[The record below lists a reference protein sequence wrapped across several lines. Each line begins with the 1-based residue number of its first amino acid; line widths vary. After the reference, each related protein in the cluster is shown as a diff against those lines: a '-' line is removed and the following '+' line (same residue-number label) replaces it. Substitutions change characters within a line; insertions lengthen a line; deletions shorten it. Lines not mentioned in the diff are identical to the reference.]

1 MVGSGIFLLPAT
13 LALYGSISLIGW
25 IFASIGAI
33 LLAIVFGNLG
43 KVAPNIT
50 GGPYAYTKLGLGIFP
65 GYLVAWGYWV
75 SIWCTNA
82 AIAVALVGYLE
93 VFFPFLND
101 TTYAIVTGLAVI
113 WLFTW
118 INSKPLKTV
127 AIVQIVTTVLK
138 VTPIFLIAI
147 FGYFYI
153 ESGNFKVPN
162 LSGESDFS
170 SITITTTATLFAF
183 LGMESATIT
192 SSKIENAQK
201 TIRNSTIAG
210 TFFTI
215 VIYITS
221 SVVIMGIIPQ
231 GDLVNSNAPFA
242 DAAALFWGDL
252 AKYIVAGGA
261 VIATLGALNGWIL
274 IQGQVPMAAAND
286 NLFPKLFGQT
296 NKNDSPIIGI
306 ILSSSLASLVMGL
319 NFSDG
324 LVQAFTFMMN
334 LSTLSVLTPYLLS
347 SISLIVLLKSSQSN
361 HLKEKI
367 ISYLAIIFCV
377 WVIFGS
383 GIKVVLWGFFLL
395 ILGIPLYFLLNNEKN
410 QNTE

>member
-1 MVGSGIFLLPAT
+1 L
-13 LALYGSISLIGW
+13 
-25 IFASIGAI
+25 
-33 LLAIVFGNLG
+33 
-43 KVAPNIT
+43 K
-50 GGPYAYTKLGLGIFP
+50 
-65 GYLVAWGYWV
+65 
-75 SIWCTNA
+75 
-82 AIAVALVGYLE
+82 
-93 VFFPFLND
+93 D
-101 TTYAIVTGLAVI
+101 TTYAIATGLAVI

-147 FGYFYI
+147 FGFFFI
-153 ESGNFKVPN
+153 ESGNFRVPN

-192 SSKIENAQK
+192 SSKIENAQ
-201 TIRNSTIAG
+201 TIIRNSTIIG
-210 TFFTI
+210 TLFTI

-242 DAAALFWGDL
+242 DVAALFWGDL

-261 VIATLGALNGWIL
+261 VVATLGALNGWIL

-286 NLFPKLFGQT
+286 NLFPKLFGKT

-347 SISLIVLLKSSQSN
+347 SISLIVLIKSLQGDY
-361 HLKEKI
+361 LKEKI

-383 GIKVVLWGFFLL
+383 GIKVILWGLFLL
-395 ILGIPLYFLLNNEKN
+395 ILGIPLYFLLNKEKS
-410 QNTE
+410 QNTK